1 MTHHASPVRTDG
13 WVQPILV
20 AKTGTHLATVRAAA
34 QASVLAFLGSR
45 GLSSWQEWLAG
56 PFTKTVRRTSTG
68 KLETAT
74 ATEPV
79 TARVE
84 VADADG
90 TVSVALAYAPSRY
103 SELPRE
109 VVKAQVSGTD
119 LARTV
124 DQPEPG
130 PFEVWVEQ
138 SLTTGKASAQAAH
151 AAWIWMLHRLQDNPE
166 QVAEWAA
173 LGAPLTVRL
182 TGPAALAAAETEH
195 ADDTA
200 YGFVRDAGFTEVA
213 PRTLTAAAVPMRR

>member
-1 MTHHASPVRTDG
+1 MTHESSPVRTDG

-20 AKTGTHLATVRAAA
+20 TKTGSHLATVRAAA
-34 QASVLAFLGSR
+34 MASVLAFLGSR
-45 GLSSWQEWLAG
+45 ELPSWQEWLAG

-68 KLETAT
+68 KLEA
-74 ATEPV
+74 AAAADQV
-79 TARVE
+79 TARVA

-90 TVSVALAYAPSRY
+90 TVSMAVAYAPSRY
-103 SELPRE
+103 SQLPRE

-119 LARTV
+119 LARTA

-130 PFEVWVEQ
+130 PFEVWVQE

-166 QVAEWAA
+166 QVQEWAA
-173 LGAPLTVRL
+173 LGAPFTVRL
-182 TGPAALAAAETEH
+182 TDAATLAAAEAEH
-195 ADDTA
+195 AHDSA

-213 PRTLTAAAVPMRR
+213 PRTLTAAAVPAR